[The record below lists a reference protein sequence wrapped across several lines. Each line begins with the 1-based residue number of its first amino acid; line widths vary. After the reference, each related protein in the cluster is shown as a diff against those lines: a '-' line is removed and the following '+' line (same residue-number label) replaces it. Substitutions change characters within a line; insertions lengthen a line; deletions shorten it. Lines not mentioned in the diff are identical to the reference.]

1 MKKYISLLLIAAIS
15 FTVSAQKKSGKE
27 PYLTKSFAGESFNKV
42 MAETSGGNITV
53 TGVDPSQSKVEVFV
67 SQNGNRQNS
76 LTDDE
81 LKTKINEDYDLDV
94 SVNNNKLTVTAKS
107 KHTIKD
113 WKKALNFSFKIYVPK
128 NTGTDLTTSG
138 GNISLANLSGEK
150 EFTTSGG
157 NLNLDGLEGK
167 TKGTTSGGNINLS
180 NSKDD
185 INVSTSGGNINAEK
199 SSGNIDIATSGG
211 SINMDDLSGKIKAS
225 TSGGNV
231 RGEAIGGD
239 LNASTSGGNV
249 SLHNLTC
256 ALKAGT
262 SGGNIEVSVKLLND
276 HLSLYNSAGKVSL
289 SIPKNTGVSLNLK
302 GKKISTPNLENFSGT
317 GTNEELKG
325 TVNGGGVPVTVDAGD
340 GKISLEF
347 N

>member
-1 MKKYISLLLIAAIS
+1 MKKYFALLSLLTICYA
-15 FTVSAQKKSGKE
+15 VNAQTKSEKE
-27 PYLTKSFAGESFNKV
+27 PYLTKSFAGETISKI
-42 MAETSGGNITV
+42 MAQTSGGNISV
-53 TGVDPSQSKVEVFV
+53 AGVDPSQSKVEVFV
-67 SQNGNRQNS
+67 WQNNNKKL

-81 LKTKINEDYDLDV
+81 IKARINEDYDLDV
-94 SVNNNKLTVTAKS
+94 SLNNNKLTVTAKS
-107 KHTIKD
+107 KHTITD
-113 WKKALNFSFKIYVPK
+113 WKKSLSFSFKIYVPK
-128 NTGTDLTTSG
+128 SAGTDLTTSG
-138 GNISLANLSGEK
+138 GNISLSNLSGDK

-185 INVSTSGGNINAEK
+185 IDVSTSGGNINAEK
-199 SSGNIDIATSGG
+199 LSGTINMVTSGG
-211 SINMDDLSGKIKAS
+211 AVNMEDLNGKIKAE

-231 RGEAIGGD
+231 RGESIAGD

-262 SGGNIEVSVKLLND
+262 SGGNIDVSMKSLVD
-276 HLSLYNSAGKVSL
+276 HVSIYNSDGKVNL
-289 SIPKNTGVSLNLK
+289 EIPKNTGVDLK
-302 GKKISTPNLENFSGT
+302 LSAMKISTGSLENFNGS
-317 GTNEELKG
+317 NSNDEIKG
-325 TVNGGGVPVTVDAGD
+325 TVNGGGVPVTVDAGS
-340 GKISLEF
+340 GKISLVF